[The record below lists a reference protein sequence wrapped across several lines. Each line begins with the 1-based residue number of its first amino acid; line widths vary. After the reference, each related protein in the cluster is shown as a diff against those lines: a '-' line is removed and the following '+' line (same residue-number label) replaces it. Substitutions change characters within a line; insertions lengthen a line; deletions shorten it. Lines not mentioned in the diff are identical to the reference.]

1 MPNFL
6 ASIFSDSHYAE
17 ELKRVL
23 TISEKTSDRL
33 LTSLGLLITLTL
45 LKLLADRYIRKNSTD
60 PKKIYEYRRLIVY
73 IYSFVLL
80 LLIGRVWIEGMDSL
94 TTFLGL
100 LSAGLAITMHDIF
113 ANLAGWAFIV
123 WRKPFGLGDRIQI
136 GPHAGDVIDIRIMQF
151 SIVEIGNWVD
161 ADQSTGRIIHIPNIR
176 VLREPLAN
184 YHIGFEF
191 IWNEVAVTITFE
203 SNWRRA
209 KEMLNEI
216 INTIATPLSQG
227 AEEQI
232 RGSAEK
238 YLIHYSKLTPIV
250 YTSVKANGIVLS
262 ARYLVDPRKRRSTEH
277 QIWEA
282 VLDQIA
288 GQNDIALAYPATRV
302 YLENESRPD
311 QP

>member
-1 MPNFL
+1 MQTFL
-6 ASIFSDSHYAE
+6 TSIFSDSHYVD

-23 TISEKTSDRL
+23 TFSDKTADHL
-33 LTSLGLLITLTL
+33 LTSLGLFVTLTI
-45 LKLLADRYIRKNSTD
+45 LKLIADRYIRKKTTD
-60 PKKIYEYRRLIVY
+60 NKKAYEYHRLVLY
-73 IYSFVLL
+73 VYSFVMI

-123 WRKPFGLGDRIQI
+123 WRKPFRLGDRIQI
-136 GPHAGDVIDIRIMQF
+136 GPHAGDVIDIRIMEF

-191 IWNEVAVTITFE
+191 IWNEVSLTITFE
-203 SNWRRA
+203 SNWKRA
-209 KEMLNEI
+209 KELLEEI
-216 INTIATPLSQG
+216 INTIATPLANG
-227 AEEQI
+227 AQEQI
-232 RGSAEK
+232 RESAEK

-250 YTSVKANGIVLS
+250 YTSVKASGIALS

-282 VLDQIA
+282 VLDKIA
-288 GQNDIALAYPATRV
+288 GQPDISLAYPATRV
-302 YLENESRPD
+302 YLDNESRPA